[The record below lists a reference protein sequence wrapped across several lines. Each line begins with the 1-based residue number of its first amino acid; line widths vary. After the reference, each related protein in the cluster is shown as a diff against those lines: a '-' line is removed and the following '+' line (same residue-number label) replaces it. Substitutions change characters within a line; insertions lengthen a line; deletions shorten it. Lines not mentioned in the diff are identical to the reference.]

1 MKTLYTNGYTIFGE
15 SISLIVENDKIIESV
30 KDGQVQGEY
39 DTAIDLYGN
48 VVIPG
53 MFDMM
58 GVYDFFN
65 RRIDAKIELEGKSYL
80 KGGITTLIEYPL
92 YNTETLNYFDIMYD
106 KIKVRNEKSLVN
118 FSIGNYYDN
127 LCKSAH
133 NIYSLLKVV
142 KLPELVSED
151 KTTIHDYLLKLEE
164 IFADEKLVVISMDD
178 KNVNSFFKYYK
189 NKKQK
194 ILFINISSR
203 RKFDRIQAFKNN
215 GFDFYTLL
223 YIDSIFIANDMV
235 ENKAFQRKYS
245 LFTDFSTKEDC
256 KYFIQM
262 IKADKVDLIIPNH
275 VPSSMYEKVEQGKK
289 GNPNAETFLMLLIDL
304 CRTFRV
310 TLQSLNKVLFEN
322 PRKIFG
328 LENCFSLDTG
338 CNASF
343 SVVDVNNFW
352 FVKNADIISQAKW
365 TPFENKQL
373 WGKVL
378 MTIVNGTLAYHV
390 ENGEDVFEIDNLVCK
405 LLKNNEELFEVESS
419 QEERQPNK
427 TKSFELSDNE

>member
-1 MKTLYTNGYTIFGE
+1 MKTLYTNCYTIFGE
-15 SISLIVENDKIIESV
+15 SINLVVENDKIIESV
-30 KDGQVQGEY
+30 KNGQIESQY
-39 DTAIDLYGN
+39 DTVVDLNGN

-53 MFDMM
+53 MFDLM
-58 GVYDFFN
+58 GIYDFFN
-65 RRIDAKIELEGKSYL
+65 RRIDAKILQEGKAYL
-80 KGGITTLIEYPL
+80 KSGITTLIEYPL
-92 YNTETLNYFDIMYD
+92 YNTETINYFDIMYD

-118 FSIGNYYDN
+118 FSIGNYYDH
-127 LCKSAH
+127 LCKSE
-133 NIYSLLKVV
+133 NNVYSLMKFV

-164 IFADEKLVVISMDD
+164 IFLNEKLVVISMDD
-178 KNVNSFFKYYK
+178 KNINSFFKYYK

-194 ILFINISSR
+194 ILFINISSK
-203 RKFDRIQAFKNN
+203 RKFERIQAFKNN
-215 GFDFYTLL
+215 GFNFYTLL

-235 ENKAFQRKYS
+235 ENRSFQRKYS

-275 VPSSMYEKVEQGKK
+275 IPSSVYEKMEQGKK
-289 GNPNAETFLMLLIDL
+289 GNPNVETFLPLIIDL

-310 TLQSLNKVLFEN
+310 TLDSLYKILFDN
-322 PRKIFG
+322 PRKIFE
-328 LENCFSLDTG
+328 LDDYFSLDTRS
-338 CNASF
+338 NATF
-343 SVVDVNNFW
+343 SVVDLNSFW

-378 MTIVNGTLAYHV
+378 MTIVNGTVAYKL
-390 ENGEDVFEIDNLVCK
+390 ENGEDSFDLDNLVCK
-405 LLKNNEELFEVESS
+405 LVNNNAALFEIEATK
-419 QEERQPNK
+419 ERKPNK
-427 TKSFELSDNE
+427 TKSFELLDN